1 MRVFWKK
8 YKLWLSIA
16 IYLSL
21 TAISFFFAVKPLLG
35 DIRGKSD
42 EIQKIKIDNEINQ
55 GRIAKLPE
63 MRGLHAIFEQENNNL
78 NVVLDQSSSVEFI
91 KKLELLAQETGN
103 KISLKIDDNSGAAKN
118 DKASVAKKEKKDSD
132 SMIGNLPSDNYLS
145 MEITLEGKYEN
156 FTSFLYKLENLDYY
170 VNVLSLS
177 LIKETVNQSVDQN
190 EIKANKEERATE
202 EDVLIST
209 LKIAAYT
216 KE

>member
-1 MRVFWKK
+1 MRFFWKK

-21 TAISFFFAVKPLLG
+21 TVVSFFFAVSPLLR
-35 DIRGKSD
+35 DIREKSD

-63 MRGLHAIFEQENNNL
+63 MRGLHVIFEQESNNL
-78 NVVLDQSSSVEFI
+78 NVVLDQSSSVDFI

-103 KISLKIDDNSGAAKN
+103 KISFKIDDNSGSSKN
-118 DKASVAKKEKKDSD
+118 DKANAAKKEKKDSE
-132 SMIGNLPSDNYLS
+132 SISDNLSSDSYLS
-145 MEITLEGKYEN
+145 MEVTLEGKYEN
-156 FTSFLYKLENLDYY
+156 FTSFLYKIENLDYY

-177 LIKETVNQSVDQN
+177 LIKETIDQTSGQDKTSVS
-190 EIKANKEERATE
+190 KEEKAAE

-209 LKIAAYT
+209 LKIIAYT
-216 KE
+216 K